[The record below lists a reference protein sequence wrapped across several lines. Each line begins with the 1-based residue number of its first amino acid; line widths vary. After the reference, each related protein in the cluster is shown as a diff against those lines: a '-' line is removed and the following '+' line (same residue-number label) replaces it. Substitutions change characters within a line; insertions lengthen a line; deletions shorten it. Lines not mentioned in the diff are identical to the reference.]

1 MYTIYYFIDPFL
13 KGVFFMEFID
23 FFQLNPFISL
33 SFIKSTGLISVSCK
47 IKTSQGVVMSQS
59 FDFDYCDF
67 LENYY
72 AQGSRDDFQSFA
84 QNVLHRK
91 FRPFE
96 KWCFEFYSITPY
108 YVRRAIHQNKKL
120 KRSLHIP
127 LKLAKAQK
135 VCGTYKK
142 PKHSG
147 GSETSEANVGDREK
161 VANAGDRAS
170 GAIDFT
176 YMSNSMKVIV
186 EQSAASFSFELFP
199 DYAKCFM
206 QHYHLYKL
214 SKKQENSLFD
224 FFKKCVVEAQNVL

>member
-1 MYTIYYFIDPFL
+1 
-13 KGVFFMEFID
+13 MEFID

-72 AQGSRDDFQSFA
+72 AQGDRGDFQSFA

-127 LKLAKAQK
+127 PKLAKAQK

-142 PKHSG
+142 PERSG
-147 GSETSEANVGDREK
+147 AASEASETS
-161 VANAGDRAS
+161 RAS
-170 GAIDFT
+170 AIDFT
-176 YMSNSMKVIV
+176 YMSNSMKIIV
-186 EQSAASFSFELFP
+186 EQSAASFSFELFS

-224 FFKKCVVEAQNVL
+224 FFKKCVAEAQNAL

>member
-1 MYTIYYFIDPFL
+1 
-13 KGVFFMEFID
+13 MEFID

-47 IKTSQGVVMSQS
+47 IKTSQDVVMSQS

-72 AQGSRDDFQSFA
+72 SQGGRDDFQSFA

-127 LKLAKAQK
+127 PKLARAQK

-142 PKHSG
+142 PERSG
-147 GSETSEANVGDREK
+147 GGEK
-161 VANAGDRAS
+161 VANAGDGTSAASEAS
-170 GAIDFT
+170 GTSRANAIDFT
-176 YMSNSMKVIV
+176 YMSNSMKIIV

-224 FFKKCVVEAQNVL
+224 FFKKCVVEAQNAL

>member
-1 MYTIYYFIDPFL
+1 
-13 KGVFFMEFID
+13 MEFID

-33 SFIKSTGLISVSCK
+33 SFIKSTGLVSVSCK

-72 AQGSRDDFQSFA
+72 SQGDKDDFQSFA

-108 YVRRAIHQNKKL
+108 YVRRAIHQNKKI

-127 LKLAKAQK
+127 PKLAKAQK

-142 PKHSG
+142 PERSG
-147 GSETSEANVGDREK
+147 VSVTSETNAASAASEASAGNV
-161 VANAGDRAS
+161 AS
-170 GAIDFT
+170 GTSRDIDFT

-186 EQSAASFSFELFP
+186 EQSAASFSFELFS

-224 FFKKCVVEAQNVL
+224 FFKKCVVEAQNAL

>member
-1 MYTIYYFIDPFL
+1 
-13 KGVFFMEFID
+13 MEFID

-72 AQGSRDDFQSFA
+72 SQGGRDDFQSFA

-91 FRPFE
+91 FKKNK

-127 LKLAKAQK
+127 PKLAKAQK

-142 PKHSG
+142 PECSG
-147 GSETSEANVGDREK
+147 VVSEASETS
-161 VANAGDRAS
+161 RAS
-170 GAIDFT
+170 AIDFT
-176 YMSNSMKVIV
+176 YMSNSMKIIV
-186 EQSAASFSFELFP
+186 EQSAASFSFELFS

-224 FFKKCVVEAQNVL
+224 YFKKCVVEAQNAL

>member
-72 AQGSRDDFQSFA
+72 AQGGRDDFQSFA

-127 LKLAKAQK
+127 PKLAKAQK

-142 PKHSG
+142 PECSG
-147 GSETSEANVGDREK
+147 VASEASETS
-161 VANAGDRAS
+161 RAS
-170 GAIDFT
+170 AIDFT
-176 YMSNSMKVIV
+176 YMSNSMKISV
-186 EQSAASFSFELFP
+186 EQSAASFSFELFS

-224 FFKKCVVEAQNVL
+224 FFKKCVVEAQNAL

>member
-67 LENYY
+67 LGNYY
-72 AQGSRDDFQSFA
+72 SQENKEDFQSFA

-108 YVRRAIHQNKKL
+108 YVRRAIHQNKKI

-127 LKLAKAQK
+127 PKLAKAQK

-142 PKHSG
+142 PKRSG
-147 GSETSEANVGDREK
+147 AVSGASEASETSR
-161 VANAGDRAS
+161 
-170 GAIDFT
+170 AIDFT
-176 YMSNSMKVIV
+176 YMSNSMKIIV
-186 EQSAASFSFELFP
+186 EQSAASFSFELFS

-224 FFKKCVVEAQNVL
+224 FFKKCVVEAQNAL

>member
-1 MYTIYYFIDPFL
+1 
-13 KGVFFMEFID
+13 MEFID

-72 AQGSRDDFQSFA
+72 AQENKEDFQSFA

-120 KRSLHIP
+120 KRSLRIP
-127 LKLAKAQK
+127 PKLAKAQK

-142 PKHSG
+142 PERSG
-147 GSETSEANVGDREK
+147 ASETS
-161 VANAGDRAS
+161 RAS
-170 GAIDFT
+170 AIDFT
-176 YMSNSMKVIV
+176 YMSNSMKIIV
-186 EQSAASFSFELFP
+186 EQSAASFSFELFS

-224 FFKKCVVEAQNVL
+224 FFKKCVVEAQNAL

>member
-1 MYTIYYFIDPFL
+1 
-13 KGVFFMEFID
+13 MEFID

-47 IKTSQGVVMSQS
+47 IKTSQDVVMSQS

-72 AQGSRDDFQSFA
+72 SQGGRDDFQSFA

-127 LKLAKAQK
+127 PKLAKAQK

-142 PKHSG
+142 PERSG
-147 GSETSEANVGDREK
+147 EVNEV
-161 VANAGDRAS
+161 NAGGGTSGTSRAN
-170 GAIDFT
+170 AIDFT
-176 YMSNSMKVIV
+176 YMSNSMKIIV

-224 FFKKCVVEAQNVL
+224 FFKKCVVEAQNAL

>member
-47 IKTSQGVVMSQS
+47 IKTSQDVVMSQS

-72 AQGSRDDFQSFA
+72 SQGGRDDFQSFA

-127 LKLAKAQK
+127 PKLARAQK

-142 PKHSG
+142 PERSG
-147 GSETSEANVGDREK
+147 AASEASETS
-161 VANAGDRAS
+161 RAS
-170 GAIDFT
+170 AIDFT
-176 YMSNSMKVIV
+176 YMSNSMKIIV

-224 FFKKCVVEAQNVL
+224 FFKKCVVEAQNAL

>member
-33 SFIKSTGLISVSCK
+33 SFIKSTGLVSVSCK

-72 AQGSRDDFQSFA
+72 SQGDRGDFQSFA

-127 LKLAKAQK
+127 PKLAKAQK
-135 VCGTYKK
+135 VCGIYKK
-142 PKHSG
+142 PERSG
-147 GSETSEANVGDREK
+147 AEVANVG
-161 VANAGDRAS
+161 AGDSAAS
-170 GAIDFT
+170 EASRAIDFT

-186 EQSAASFSFELFP
+186 EQSAASFSFELFS

-224 FFKKCVVEAQNVL
+224 FFKKCVVEAQNAL

>member
-1 MYTIYYFIDPFL
+1 
-13 KGVFFMEFID
+13 MEFID

-33 SFIKSTGLISVSCK
+33 SFIKSTGLVSVSCK

-72 AQGSRDDFQSFA
+72 SQENKDDFQSFA

-127 LKLAKAQK
+127 PKLAKAQK

-142 PKHSG
+142 PKRSG
-147 GSETSEANVGDREK
+147 ANEMSRAEVASEANGTSR
-161 VANAGDRAS
+161 AN
-170 GAIDFT
+170 AIDFT
-176 YMSNSMKVIV
+176 YMSNSMKIIV

-224 FFKKCVVEAQNVL
+224 FFKKCVVEAQNAL

>member
-1 MYTIYYFIDPFL
+1 
-13 KGVFFMEFID
+13 MEFID

-33 SFIKSTGLISVSCK
+33 SFIKSTGLVSVSCK

-72 AQGSRDDFQSFA
+72 AQGEKVDFQLFT

-127 LKLAKAQK
+127 PKLAKAQK

-142 PKHSG
+142 PKRSG
-147 GSETSEANVGDREK
+147 ASETSAGDEVK
-161 VANAGDRAS
+161 SANAG
-170 GAIDFT
+170 GATIDFT
-176 YMSNSMKVIV
+176 YMSNSMKIII

-224 FFKKCVVEAQNVL
+224 FFKKCVVEAQNAL

>member
-1 MYTIYYFIDPFL
+1 
-13 KGVFFMEFID
+13 MEFID

-72 AQGSRDDFQSFA
+72 AQGDRDDFQSFA

-127 LKLAKAQK
+127 PKLAKAQK

-142 PKHSG
+142 PERSG
-147 GSETSEANVGDREK
+147 EAVRG
-161 VANAGDRAS
+161 VNAGNVVS
-170 GAIDFT
+170 GANAIDFT
-176 YMSNSMKVIV
+176 YMSNSMKIIV
-186 EQSAASFSFELFP
+186 EQSAASFSFELFS

-224 FFKKCVVEAQNVL
+224 FFKKCVVEAQNAL

>member
-1 MYTIYYFIDPFL
+1 
-13 KGVFFMEFID
+13 MEFID

-33 SFIKSTGLISVSCK
+33 SFIKSTGLVSVSCK

-72 AQGSRDDFQSFA
+72 SQENKEDFQSFV

-108 YVRRAIHQNKKL
+108 YVRRAIHQNKKI

-127 LKLAKAQK
+127 PKLAKAQK
-135 VCGTYKK
+135 VCGLYKK
-142 PKHSG
+142 PDGVNAASDAA
-147 GSETSEANVGDREK
+147 SETASRGTS
-161 VANAGDRAS
+161 AGGA
-170 GAIDFT
+170 AIDFT
-176 YMSNSMKVIV
+176 YMSNSMKIIV

-224 FFKKCVVEAQNVL
+224 FFKKCVVEAQNAL

>member
-72 AQGSRDDFQSFA
+72 AQGDRGDFQSFA

-127 LKLAKAQK
+127 PKLAKAQK

-142 PKHSG
+142 PERSG
-147 GSETSEANVGDREK
+147 A
-161 VANAGDRAS
+161 AGVAS
-170 GAIDFT
+170 GTSGTSAGGAAIDFT
-176 YMSNSMKVIV
+176 YMSNSMKIIV

-224 FFKKCVVEAQNVL
+224 FFKKCVVEAQNAL

>member
-1 MYTIYYFIDPFL
+1 
-13 KGVFFMEFID
+13 MEFID

-72 AQGSRDDFQSFA
+72 AQENKEDFQSFA

-120 KRSLHIP
+120 KRSLRIP
-127 LKLAKAQK
+127 PKLAKAQK

-142 PKHSG
+142 PERSG
-147 GSETSEANVGDREK
+147 AASEASETS
-161 VANAGDRAS
+161 RAS
-170 GAIDFT
+170 AIDFT
-176 YMSNSMKVIV
+176 YMSNSMKIIV

-224 FFKKCVVEAQNVL
+224 FFKKCVVEAQNAL

>member
-1 MYTIYYFIDPFL
+1 
-13 KGVFFMEFID
+13 MEFID

-72 AQGSRDDFQSFA
+72 SQENKEDFQSFT

-108 YVRRAIHQNKKL
+108 YVRRAIHQNKKI

-127 LKLAKAQK
+127 PKLAKAQK

-142 PKHSG
+142 PERLQG
-147 GSETSEANVGDREK
+147 NETSETSKMSGPEAMSE
-161 VANAGDRAS
+161 AS
-170 GAIDFT
+170 GASETSRAIDFT
-176 YMSNSMKVIV
+176 YMSNSMKIIV

-224 FFKKCVVEAQNVL
+224 FFKKCVVEAQNAL

>member
-1 MYTIYYFIDPFL
+1 
-13 KGVFFMEFID
+13 MEFID

-72 AQGSRDDFQSFA
+72 AQENKEDFQSFT

-127 LKLAKAQK
+127 PKLARAQK

-142 PKHSG
+142 PERSG
-147 GSETSEANVGDREK
+147 ANEMNGEK
-161 VANAGDRAS
+161 VASAG
-170 GAIDFT
+170 GAVIDFT
-176 YMSNSMKVIV
+176 YMSNSMKIIV

-224 FFKKCVVEAQNVL
+224 FFKKCVVEAQNAL

>member
-1 MYTIYYFIDPFL
+1 
-13 KGVFFMEFID
+13 MEFID

-33 SFIKSTGLISVSCK
+33 SFIKSTGLVSVSCK

-72 AQGSRDDFQSFA
+72 AQGEKVDFQLFA
-84 QNVLHRK
+84 QNVLHRN

-127 LKLAKAQK
+127 PKLAKAQK
-135 VCGTYKK
+135 VCGLYKK
-142 PKHSG
+142 PENVASDAASESNEVRTASRGTSAG
-147 GSETSEANVGDREK
+147 GT
-161 VANAGDRAS
+161 
-170 GAIDFT
+170 AIDFT
-176 YMSNSMKVIV
+176 YMSNSMKIIV

-224 FFKKCVVEAQNVL
+224 FFKKCVVEAQNAL

>member
-1 MYTIYYFIDPFL
+1 
-13 KGVFFMEFID
+13 MEFID

-72 AQGSRDDFQSFA
+72 SQGDRGDFQSFA

-127 LKLAKAQK
+127 PKLAKAQK

-142 PKHSG
+142 PKRSG
-147 GSETSEANVGDREK
+147 ASETSRAEVANVGAGDSAASE
-161 VANAGDRAS
+161 ANAG
-170 GAIDFT
+170 GGKNAIDFT

-186 EQSAASFSFELFP
+186 EQSAASFSFELFS

-224 FFKKCVVEAQNVL
+224 FFKKCVVEAQNAL

>member
-1 MYTIYYFIDPFL
+1 
-13 KGVFFMEFID
+13 MEFID

-72 AQGSRDDFQSFA
+72 SQGGRDDFQSFA

-120 KRSLHIP
+120 KRSLRIP
-127 LKLAKAQK
+127 PKLAKAQK

-142 PKHSG
+142 PKRSG
-147 GSETSEANVGDREK
+147 VSETNGVEVANVG
-161 VANAGDRAS
+161 AGDSAAS
-170 GAIDFT
+170 EASRVIDFT
-176 YMSNSMKVIV
+176 YMSNSMKIIV

-224 FFKKCVVEAQNVL
+224 FFKKCVVEAQNAL

>member
-1 MYTIYYFIDPFL
+1 
-13 KGVFFMEFID
+13 MEFID

-72 AQGSRDDFQSFA
+72 AQGDRDDFQSFA

-120 KRSLHIP
+120 KRSLHILP
-127 LKLAKAQK
+127 KLAKAQK

-142 PKHSG
+142 PERSG
-147 GSETSEANVGDREK
+147 ANETNEVNAGGGEK
-161 VANAGDRAS
+161 VASAG
-170 GAIDFT
+170 GTIDFT
-176 YMSNSMKVIV
+176 YMSNSMKIIV
-186 EQSAASFSFELFP
+186 EQSAASFSFELFS

-224 FFKKCVVEAQNVL
+224 FFKKCVVEAQNAL

>member
-72 AQGSRDDFQSFA
+72 AQGDRGDFQSFA

-127 LKLAKAQK
+127 PKLARAQK

-142 PKHSG
+142 PERSG
-147 GSETSEANVGDREK
+147 GGEK
-161 VANAGDRAS
+161 VASAAS
-170 GAIDFT
+170 GTSGTIDFT
-176 YMSNSMKVIV
+176 YMSNSMKIIV

-224 FFKKCVVEAQNVL
+224 FFKKCVVEAQNAL